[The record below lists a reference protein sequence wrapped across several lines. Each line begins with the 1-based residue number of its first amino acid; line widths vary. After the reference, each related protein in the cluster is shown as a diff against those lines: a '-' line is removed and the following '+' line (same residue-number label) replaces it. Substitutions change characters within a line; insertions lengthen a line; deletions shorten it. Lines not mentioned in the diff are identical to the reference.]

1 MAKPGPRALLIVDV
15 QNDFIPGGAL
25 AVSGGHEI
33 IPVINT
39 LSPAFELVFATRDF
53 HPADHVSF
61 ASNHP
66 GRAVGDVV
74 DVDGQEQVLWPDHCV
89 AGTPGSELHEDLDT
103 SYVDRIVTKGTR
115 RDVDSYSAFF
125 DNNHESATALAGHL
139 RDSNTR
145 EIVLCGLAL
154 DYCVRYTAF
163 DALAEGYKVTLVAD
177 ATRAVN
183 LDPAD
188 GERTLLELAAAGVRI
203 VNAAELIAEGTR

>member
-15 QNDFIPGGAL
+15 QNDFVPGGAL
-25 AVSGGHEI
+25 AVPAGHEV
-33 IPVINT
+33 IPAINRLAPT
-39 LSPAFELVFATRDF
+39 FDLVFATRDF

-66 GRAVGDVV
+66 GHQIGDVV
-74 DVDGQEQVLWPDHCV
+74 ALDGGAQMLWPDHCV
-89 AGTPGSELHEDLDT
+89 AGTPGSELHPDLDT
-103 SYVDRIVTKGTR
+103 SYIDRIVTKGTR
-115 RDVDSYSAFF
+115 RDVDSYSAFY

-139 RDSNTR
+139 RDANTR

-154 DYCVRYTAF
+154 DYCVRYTAL
-163 DALAEGYKVTLVAD
+163 DALAEGHKVTLIAD

-188 GERTLLELAAAGVRI
+188 GERTLRELGAAGVRI
-203 VNAAELIAEGTR
+203 LTTDEFIATEAR